1 MFRVYELFI
10 PANQIKVIKYIVTEC
25 KTINLY
31 YYFLKR
37 KCDIYWPEAAREPVY
52 YGDLVVELE
61 SESTLPDYVLRVMS
75 IKLVSAL

>member
-1 MFRVYELFI
+1 MNCLYM
-10 PANQIKVIKYIVTEC
+10 QIKSEFLNAFVTKC
-25 KTINLY
+25 KTLNLY
-31 YYFLKR
+31 YYILKR

>member
-1 MFRVYELFI
+1 MFRIYELFI
-10 PANQIKVIKYIVTEC
+10 HANQIKVIKYIVTEC

-31 YYFLKR
+31 YYILKR

-75 IKLVSAL
+75 IKLVSVL